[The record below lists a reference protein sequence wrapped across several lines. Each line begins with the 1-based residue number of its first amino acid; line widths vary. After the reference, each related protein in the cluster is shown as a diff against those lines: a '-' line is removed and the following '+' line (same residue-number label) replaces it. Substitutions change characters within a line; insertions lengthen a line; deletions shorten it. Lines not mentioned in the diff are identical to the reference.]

1 MSDAVTRLPW
11 IRYTGVY
18 EAALD
23 TLRSYIHLRP
33 KGRATAWASLK
44 SDIFPPEGKATAHR
58 HACRVNER
66 PSITT
71 PAPRMSGTKNTN
83 ESSQLLSAT
92 EAFELTTNS
101 ILSL

>member
-1 MSDAVTRLPW
+1 MAAHA
-11 IRYTGVY
+11 GVY

-23 TLRSYIHLRP
+23 RDSDRDTLYISSWVLNP
-33 KGRATAWASLK
+33 LLGEASSRAHFYLEDNTV
-44 SDIFPPEGKATAHR
+44 AHG

-83 ESSQLLSAT
+83 ESSQLLSAS

-101 ILSL
+101 VL